1 MNYLSFYLIF
11 TLGVV
16 LDQMTKY
23 LAENFLTRPIVLID
37 SLLSLQLVH
46 NTGAAFGILNQY
58 PLLLLAV
65 NILFLLGVTVFFKK
79 IVTNT
84 FTYFGVL
91 FMLIGAVG
99 NLIDRLVYQYVI
111 DFISL
116 SIIPVFNIADICI
129 NIGAGFFLLD
139 FFLTSKNHNA

>member
-23 LAENFLTRPIVLID
+23 LAENFLTRPIALID

-46 NTGAAFGILNQY
+46 NTGAFLDTKSVSIIIIGCKHS
-58 PLLLLAV
+58 
-65 NILFLLGVTVFFKK
+65 LLGVTVFLK

-129 NIGAGFFLLD
+129 NIGAGFFLLI
-139 FFLTSKNHNA
+139 FF